1 MKIGI
6 ITVHNGQNYG
16 ASLQAYAL
24 VKKLRN
30 MGFDAYLVDYRT
42 KKIEERLSSY
52 RRKEKY
58 NSFSNILKN
67 LRSECSELLFD
78 TSEYLKLVTERF
90 EEFHQL
96 ILDVNSGEYHACDE
110 MRILNKEYD
119 AFICGSDQIWNPN
132 ITDLDD
138 SFFLRFAD
146 ESSKRVAYAPSLGMR
161 SDSVSK
167 EMEGELKEKLQQRQE
182 QQSYMKKVNAYYRK
196 NGTMKGFEGISD
208 EKAAEI
214 DEAVKSDYS
223 WINAPYAP
231 YELSNNNAE
240 INRLKKRI
248 ESLERREETGFV
260 GWQFEGG
267 EAVANTEENRLQLL
281 FDEKPS
287 EEQRS
292 KLKGWG
298 FRWSPSNK
306 AWQRQL
312 NSNAI
317 YAAGQIDFIKPLDG
331 RTPRELQPKPKAKDE
346 QER

>member
-1 MKIGI
+1 MYQNWCPVMVPVAGVEPARVISPTDFELFASYGI
-6 ITVHNGQNYG
+6 QT
-16 ASLQAYAL
+16 
-24 VKKLRN
+24 
-30 MGFDAYLVDYRT
+30 
-42 KKIEERLSSY
+42 
-52 RRKEKY
+52 
-58 NSFSNILKN
+58 NS
-67 LRSECSELLFD
+67 
-78 TSEYLKLVTERF
+78 
-90 EEFHQL
+90 
-96 ILDVNSGEYHACDE
+96 
-110 MRILNKEYD
+110 
-119 AFICGSDQIWNPN
+119 NP
-132 ITDLDD
+132 
-138 SFFLRFAD
+138 
-146 ESSKRVAYAPSLGMR
+146 
-161 SDSVSK
+161 
-167 EMEGELKEKLQQRQE
+167 
-182 QQSYMKKVNAYYRK
+182 
-196 NGTMKGFEGISD
+196 
-208 EKAAEI
+208 
-214 DEAVKSDYS
+214 YS